1 MPTEIIKKML
11 SRRVSWIDICRG
23 IAIIFVLYGHIFSN
37 DRQRYLI
44 YSFHMPLFF
53 FISGLV
59 FKPTLGKSMLSV
71 TFKYIKQLI
80 IPYYLFAIL
89 TYVFAFV
96 SQTAGDL
103 SLSGIA
109 YQVFGVLY
117 GNGNNGMLGYNVVL
131 WFLPCLFI
139 TKLTFAAITRKVSGN
154 KLLLLV
160 LSLSAVIGALI
171 SFFMPWLKLPFG
183 FESAL
188 TALVFF
194 GGGYLSMQNKKR
206 ISIFMNQKKLLIL
219 TVTLFTVLIATLNYR
234 ISGYQTDLRINHLG
248 NVVLFYLAAFGGI
261 AAVTALSQLITRN
274 IILQYIGKHSLV
286 VFAWHNIL
294 FIDLKNLI
302 NTLLNQN
309 TINTIHFFMPTFY
322 VCIAISI
329 ILFSRLIIL
338 KLKDVSRFAF
348 FFIQ

>member
-1 MPTEIIKKML
+1 ML
-11 SRRVSWIDICRG
+11 TRRVSWIDICRG
-23 IAIIFVLYGHIFSN
+23 IAIIFVLYGHIFTN

-44 YSFHMPLFF
+44 YAFHMPLFF

-59 FKPTLGKSMLSV
+59 FKPTVEKSMFTV

-89 TYVFAFV
+89 TYIFAIL

-139 TKLTFAAITRKVSGN
+139 TKLTFAAITRRISGN

-160 LSLSAVIGALI
+160 LFISAVMGALI

-194 GGGYLSMQNKKR
+194 GGGYLVMENKQR
-206 ISIFMNQKKLLIL
+206 ISVFVQQRKLLIL
-219 TVTLFTVLIATLNYR
+219 TAVLFTILIATLNYR
-234 ISGYQTDLRINHLG
+234 LSGSQIDLRINHLG
-248 NVVLFYLAAFGGI
+248 NVVLFYLGAFGGI
-261 AAVTALSQLITRN
+261 AAVTGLSQLIARN
-274 IILQYIGKHSLV
+274 IVLQYIGKHSLV

-294 FIDLKNLI
+294 FIDLKNFM
-302 NTLLNQN
+302 NTLLDQN
-309 TINTIHFFMPTFY
+309 TINTVHFLMPTFY

-338 KLKDVSRFAF
+338 KLKDASRFAF